1 MSRFLEPLPLFGLAA
16 VGTAALLGSAVLVA
30 NSFQQPARGAA
41 EGAGLV
47 GAAWAQDAAAP
58 AAEEAPSAGEEP
70 APAADAAPEAGTGA
84 AATEVA
90 ATGEAGPDE
99 APHGAA
105 ATGEAGS
112 VTAADTVPGIA
123 PVVLAEAPAPSRE
136 GGFGLGR
143 EALPE
148 EIAAWDI
155 DVRPDGQG
163 LPEGSG
169 DVWTGEELFVE
180 RCASC
185 HGDFGE
191 GAGRWPQ
198 LAGGFGTLDGDD
210 PVKTVG
216 SFWPYLSTAVD
227 YIHRAM
233 PFGDAQSLTPDETYA
248 ITAYV
253 LHLNDLVDDDFVL
266 SPETFASVR
275 MPNAD
280 GFFEDDRDAVELVE
294 FSGEPCMEACK
305 ESVEITMR
313 ATVLDVT
320 PGDGFDVADAADA
333 AVAVAEEPA
342 MAEAVG
348 GTNTT
353 EAEAT
358 QAEALDTTPPATEPE
373 AQPEAAA
380 APADASVEA
389 PAQSP
394 SEAPAATEAA
404 GGAPDM
410 ALVAAGEQVFRR
422 CSSCHEVGEGART
435 RTGPVLNGVVGAPI
449 ASEAGFR
456 YSRVLEEAGAAG
468 RVWSVEELSAY
479 LADPRGHMPGTKM
492 AFQGLRSADEI
503 AAVIAFLQS
512 HPE

>member
-1 MSRFLEPLPLFGLAA
+1 M
-16 VGTAALLGSAVLVA
+16 VA
-30 NSFQQPARGAA
+30 TG
-41 EGAGLV
+41 G
-47 GAAWAQDAAAP
+47 DAP
-58 AAEEAPSAGEEP
+58 ANAAGAVVPVAFEEQ
-70 APAADAAPEAGTGA
+70 
-84 AATEVA
+84 
-90 ATGEAGPDE
+90 
-99 APHGAA
+99 
-105 ATGEAGS
+105 
-112 VTAADTVPGIA
+112 
-123 PVVLAEAPAPSRE
+123 PAPSRP
-136 GGFGLGR
+136 GGYGLGR

-180 RCASC
+180 RCAVC

-216 SFWPYLSTAVD
+216 SFWPYLSTAID

-233 PFGDAQSLTPDETYA
+233 PFGDAQSLTADETYA
-248 ITAYV
+248 ITAYI

-266 SPETFASVR
+266 SPETFASVQ

-280 GFFEDDRDAVELVE
+280 GFFEDDRDEVELVE
-294 FSGEPCMEACK
+294 FSREPCMENCK

-353 EAEAT
+353 EAEAA
-358 QAEALDTTPPATEPE
+358 QAETT
-373 AQPEAAA
+373 EAAA
-380 APADASVEA
+380 PDATAEMAAV
-389 PAQSP
+389 PD
-394 SEAPAATEAA
+394 EAPAAEPVMTEAVPEA
-404 GGAPDM
+404 DALDM

-422 CSSCHEVGEGART
+422 CSACHEVGEGART

-449 ASEAGFR
+449 ASEEGFR
-456 YSRVLEEAGAAG
+456 YSRVLEEAGEAG

-479 LADPRGHMPGTKM
+479 LANPRGYMPGTKM
-492 AFQGLRSADEI
+492 AFQGLRSDDEI